1 MLRTWLAVLTVL
13 VLLCGCAGAEG
24 YFSSYSN
31 GIGLAVV
38 GGEVYCAGA
47 NVGLNFIPI
56 CRIGDDGLE
65 TVCARIG
72 GWRNLYAL
80 NDELL
85 TVEPVLN
92 LFEML
97 GSTPSSACQAKRLD
111 PVTKKSSELAVFVWN
126 TEDGICHVF
135 AAQNKVY
142 RDVCRGDQHSL
153 ERLDGDGWAVVAAWT
168 GNEAWVY
175 ESYCV
180 IGDRNADKPTY
191 VALYEFATC
200 KTYDVTKLMA
210 QGTLTSAMEAVLEDG
225 TLYRLAAKDLVAI
238 NLADGKKETLT
249 PLPDGM
255 DSFILTDSQM
265 ILMSSE
271 HEQVWVLDRD
281 GWQIVRQVKMTGYP
295 QNAALHEGNLYV
307 YCVYGDDAGVEVIN
321 LVSGESVWYSLE

>member
-31 GIGLAVV
+31 GIGLAVT
-38 GGEVYCAGA
+38 GSEVYCAGA
-47 NVGLNFIPI
+47 NVGLGFIPI
-56 CRIGDDGLE
+56 YRIGDDGLE
-65 TVCARIG
+65 SVCARIG

-92 LFEML
+92 IGEML
-97 GSTPSSACQAKRLD
+97 GSIPTSTFKVRRREAATEKARD
-111 PVTKKSSELAVFVWN
+111 FATFVWN
-126 TEDGICHVF
+126 TEDGVCNVF
-135 AAQNKVY
+135 AAQNKAY
-142 RDVCRGDQHSL
+142 RDVCSGDQHTL
-153 ERLDGDGWAVVAAWT
+153 ERLDGDKWVVVAAWT
-168 GNEAWVY
+168 GDRAWAY
-175 ESYCV
+175 ENFCV
-180 IGDRNADKPTY
+180 IGDQNADKPEY
-191 VALYEFATC
+191 IAMYEFATG

-281 GWQIVRQVKMTGYP
+281 GWQIIRQMKMTGYP
-295 QNAALHEGNLYV
+295 QNAALHEGKLYV
-307 YCVYGDDAGVEVIN
+307 YCVYGDDAGVEVID
-321 LVSGESVWYSLE
+321 LTGGESAWYALK